1 LGFLGC
7 WPFCFVQ
14 KSASSVRILGFDKAD
29 DDVSPTQ
36 LGQITQRSAGA
47 PPPASLSRTQK
58 GTRRRLI
65 PFFRRRR
72 RILLLFRRPPEMAAA
87 PAFTGNLKVS
97 SSSFSS
103 LFSLLR
109 PS

>member
-1 LGFLGC
+1 
-7 WPFCFVQ
+7 
-14 KSASSVRILGFDKAD
+14 LGFDKAD

-72 RILLLFRRPPEMAAA
+72 RRRRILLLFRRPPEMAAA

-109 PS
+109 LS